1 MIKPFVT
8 TAILL
13 TLSTA
18 AHAQAPAPDCAQPCE
33 SNPTAPPPPRAE
45 PMTQPQP
52 PVARPQPAPVVQLQ
66 SAPGAPI
73 AAAPPNDDDTGWHA
87 PPGRRF
93 FHGFRIGAMVI
104 GNYDQPDSRRD
115 NMSLKDKFGLT
126 SPYMMVL
133 GYEGFYR
140 IVGHSWLNVILVGNV
155 SVAGLDQSKFIP
167 AASGLIGVE
176 LQHSFQ
182 IGAGVNVLP
191 DPVAPSHA
199 IIAAGWTPRVG
210 SIQTPLHFFYVP
222 DHGDPDTHMAKNWRA
237 GATLGLNW

>member
-1 MIKPFVT
+1 MTKTIT
-8 TAILL
+8 AAIL
-13 TLSTA
+13 TLLATA
-18 AHAQAPAPDCAQPCE
+18 AHAQAPDPSCAQPCQAT
-33 SNPTAPPPPRAE
+33 SAPPPPA
-45 PMTQPQP
+45 PLPVDAYPSPPPPLPPTQ
-52 PVARPQPAPVVQLQ
+52 ANA
-66 SAPGAPI
+66 ST
-73 AAAPPNDDDTGWHA
+73 NDDDTGWHA
-87 PPGRRF
+87 PAGRRF

-115 NMSLKDKFGLT
+115 GMSLKDKYGLT

-210 SIQTPLHFFYVP
+210 SIQTPIHFFYVP
-222 DHGDPDTHMAKNWRA
+222 DHGDPMTGTAKNWRA
-237 GATLGLNW
+237 GATIGLNW

>member
-1 MIKPFVT
+1 MRKPWKKRRPGGRCQPVSSSWAAVAVCSGGT
-8 TAILL
+8 GCTPGALPPEQTA
-13 TLSTA
+13 TA
-18 AHAQAPAPDCAQPCE
+18 A
-33 SNPTAPPPPRAE
+33 
-45 PMTQPQP
+45 
-52 PVARPQPAPVVQLQ
+52 
-66 SAPGAPI
+66 G
-73 AAAPPNDDDTGWHA
+73 DDDTGWHR

-93 FHGFRIGAMVI
+93 FHGFRIGVMLIA
-104 GNYDQPDSRRD
+104 NYDQPDSRRD

-176 LQHSFQ
+176 LQRSFQ

-191 DPVAPSHA
+191 DPVAPSHT
-199 IIAAGWTPRVG
+199 ILAAGWTPRVG
-210 SIQTPLHFFYVP
+210 SIQTPIHFFYVP
-222 DHGDPDTHMAKNWRA
+222 DHGDPETHMARNWRA